1 MFSLR
6 KNLIEKQGVTLEE
19 SVKQHLKNCLDAIKA
34 TPTLRAHRYRVN
46 PTVPNDATQF
56 EFVS

>member
-6 KNLIEKQGVTLEE
+6 QNLIEKQGVTDEQ
-19 SVKQHLKNCLDAIKA
+19 SVKQHLKNCLMCIQVDPK
-34 TPTLRAHRYRVN
+34 LRAHRYRVN
-46 PTVPNDATQF
+46 VNVPNDRTQF